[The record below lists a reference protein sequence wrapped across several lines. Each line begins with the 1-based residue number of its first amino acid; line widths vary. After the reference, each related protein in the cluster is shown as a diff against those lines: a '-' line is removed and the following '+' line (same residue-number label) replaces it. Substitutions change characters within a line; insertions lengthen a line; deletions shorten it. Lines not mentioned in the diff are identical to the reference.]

1 MSEPEPVK
9 VEEGG
14 GDNGVSVSACQSP
27 ADVESVGSSKSFDFD
42 DADDEDAF
50 AEIKIEMKEC
60 DETVPAEQVVK

>member
-14 GDNGVSVSACQSP
+14 GDNGISVSACQSP
-27 ADVESVGSSKSFDFD
+27 ADVESAETSKSFDFD

-50 AEIKIEMKEC
+50 ANLKVETKEC
-60 DETVPAEQVVK
+60 EDESAVQQVDQ